1 MSDDDDASVPQNL
14 EGLAFLEI
22 DSVDVKEWHA
32 LPDGGGP
39 PLQVHMVI
47 SVVGLATPLLLRFKG
62 PHTIGRLI
70 GALRKHRDNV
80 WPQD

>member
-1 MSDDDDASVPQNL
+1 MTDEETEVQNL
-14 EGLAFLEI
+14 EGMAFLEI
-22 DSVDVKEWHA
+22 EEITVHEWHA

-47 SVVGLATPLLLRFKG
+47 KVAGLAGPLIMRFKG
-62 PHTIGRLI
+62 PHSIGRLI

-80 WPQD
+80 WPQE